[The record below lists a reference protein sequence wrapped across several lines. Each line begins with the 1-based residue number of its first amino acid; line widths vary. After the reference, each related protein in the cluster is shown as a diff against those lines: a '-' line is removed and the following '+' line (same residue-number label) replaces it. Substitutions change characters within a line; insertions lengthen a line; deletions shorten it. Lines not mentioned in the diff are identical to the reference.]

1 MQLLV
6 FFVAFLASTFGA
18 IAGFGGGV
26 IIKPTLDALGIL
38 PVSTVSFLSGC
49 TALGMAVSSLVMQR
63 KSGVK
68 LQIRT
73 STPLALGAILGG
85 FAGKTLFE
93 LVRNAFQDESV
104 LGGIQAICLT
114 LITTCVFLYVCGR
127 DRLKSFHVEA
137 PMACVAIGILLGVIS
152 SFLGIGGGTSNVMI
166 LFLCFSMDAKT
177 AAKNSLYI
185 IMFSQTASILQA
197 LATNTLPEFS
207 FGYLALM
214 LLGGIG
220 GAMIGAAI
228 SRRLSNR
235 GVERILRTLLA
246 AIIMIDIS
254 NVVKFFC

>member
-1 MQLLV
+1 
-6 FFVAFLASTFGA
+6 
-18 IAGFGGGV
+18 
-26 IIKPTLDALGIL
+26 
-38 PVSTVSFLSGC
+38 
-49 TALGMAVSSLVMQR
+49 
-63 KSGVK
+63 
-68 LQIRT
+68 
-73 STPLALGAILGG
+73 
-85 FAGKTLFE
+85 
-93 LVRNAFQDESV
+93 
-104 LGGIQAICLT
+104 
-114 LITTCVFLYVCGR
+114 
-127 DRLKSFHVEA
+127 
-137 PMACVAIGILLGVIS
+137 MACVAIGILLGVIS